1 MFGSIW
7 LPICLFSFGATS
19 MPSIHWIVPIICS
32 SFFSVGTFL
41 LFQSVL
47 NYLQD
52 AYPDKAASVLAGND
66 FFRSMMGACFPLFS
80 IQMFERLGFH
90 VFWGSVL
97 LGCLSLLFVP
107 IPFVLYRVSPS
118 CCLLYAWEDCWQ
130 FCLFSSS
137 TDELSACAP
146 SMLDMTSRDFL
157 GSYRI
162 ITRIP
167 FLVNRFWYR
176 K

>member
-1 MFGSIW
+1 MGGVITYIGFCIYNWKTQIPEIRATGDRLPPERRLPVAMFGSIF

-52 AYPDKAASVLAGND
+52 AYPERAASVLAGND

-80 IQMFERLGFH
+80 IQMFERLGFR

-97 LGCLSLLFVP
+97 LGCLTILFIP
-107 IPFVLYRVSPS
+107 IPFVLYRVSPNLHLS
-118 CCLLYAWEDCWQ
+118 LLQ
-130 FCLFSSS
+130 
-137 TDELSACAP
+137 
-146 SMLDMTSRDFL
+146 R
-157 GSYRI
+157 
-162 ITRIP
+162 
-167 FLVNRFWYR
+167 WY
-176 K
+176 